1 VNYSLLPLSYDTKY
15 LQIFAGGD
23 GGKGV
28 ISGVVMNTKCSASFL
43 FQALKKAGLIPGAD
57 MTFEA
62 GLTKISYLLGRE
74 DLTLEQKKLVSL
86 PCLKASIAFH
96 WQESWEYGHSI
107 PQNTQCMW

>member
-1 VNYSLLPLSYDTKY
+1 MNYSLLPLSYDTKY

-23 GGKGV
+23 GGKGG
-28 ISGVVMNTKCSASFL
+28 ISGVVMNTTSFL

-96 WQESWEYGHSI
+96 WQESYIWEYGNSI